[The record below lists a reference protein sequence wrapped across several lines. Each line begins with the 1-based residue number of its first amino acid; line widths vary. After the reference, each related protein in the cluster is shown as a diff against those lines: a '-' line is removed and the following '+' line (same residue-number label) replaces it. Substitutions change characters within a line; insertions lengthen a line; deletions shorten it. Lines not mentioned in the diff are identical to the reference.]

1 MDNEL
6 PHMRSSGSRKV
17 GLPLLLALVLL
28 AGIGI
33 GLILRGNQPGKLS
46 VFQPASYDRLQEILN
61 YINSRYVDSVDT
73 ENLFQESVNHLFKML
88 DPHSLYIS
96 AAELS
101 AMNEPLQGHFEGI
114 GIEFYVVEDTITV
127 VTALPGGPSERVGL
141 QAGDKIVKVE
151 DSVVA
156 GVGIQNEDVVKQLK
170 GPGGS
175 TVKVSVLRY
184 GNPDLLDFT
193 ITRDAVPIASIDAAY
208 MLTPDIGYIKMTRF
222 AYTTYEEMVQAI
234 AMLKKEGMTKLL
246 LDLRDNGGGYLDQAT
261 RIADEF
267 LSGNKK
273 IVYTE
278 GRMYPEKVYRAGKP
292 GIFEEG
298 ELVVMIN
305 ENAASASEILA
316 GALQDWERATIVG
329 RRSFGKALVQE
340 EIMLQDGSAL
350 RLTVARYFTPKGRS
364 IQRPYEGGVD
374 AYNEDHWNRIVE
386 EYEQSDSFAVHDTS
400 HYGIQPDVYIPW
412 DTSYVYRSVISMIN
426 RGFVPRFV
434 YKYYANHTDQFSG
447 YSSVSDFLATFRMDD
462 DLFDAFITY
471 SRPRAAE
478 DGWAIFE
485 EDSVHQF
492 RPLVAEALKA
502 YFGRQLFYQEAYFP
516 VMNRMDREVE
526 QAVSVL
532 QRGTI
537 ARSE

>member
-1 MDNEL
+1 MHN
-6 PHMRSSGSRKV
+6 SGSRKV
-17 GLPLLLALVLL
+17 GLPLLLAVVLL

-46 VFQPASYDRLQEILN
+46 VFQPAGYDRLQEILN

-73 ENLFQESVNHLFKML
+73 ENLFQESVNHLFSML

-127 VTALPGGPSERVGL
+127 VTALPGGPSEQVGI

-175 TVKVSVLRY
+175 TVKVSVLRH
-184 GNPDLLDFT
+184 GTPDLLEFT

-208 MLTPDIGYIKMTRF
+208 MLTSDIGYIKMTRF
-222 AYTTYEEMVQAI
+222 AYTTHEEMVQAI
-234 AMLKKEGMTKLL
+234 AMLKKQGMTKLL

-386 EYEQSDSFAVHDTS
+386 EYEQSDSFAVHDTAQ
-400 HYGIQPDVYIPW
+400 YGIQPDVYIPW

-434 YKYYANHTDQFSG
+434 YKYYSNHTDQFTG
-447 YSSVSDFLATFRMDD
+447 YNSVSDYLATFRMDD
-462 DLFDAFITY
+462 DLFDAFVRY

-478 DGWAIFE
+478 DGWKVFE
-485 EDSVHQF
+485 EDSVNQF
-492 RPLVAEALKA
+492 RPFVAEALKA

-516 VMNRMDREVE
+516 VMNQMDREVE